1 MKRQK
6 LRKAITI
13 LSFLLF
19 PITIYYFSP
28 YLIIM
33 GAMEGVIA
41 GSFLVFIGM
50 FITSLFFGRA
60 FCGWI
65 CPVGGLQECMMLV
78 QDKKAR
84 GGKLDLIKYLI
95 WLPWISTIIILAVS
109 AGGFKKIDF
118 LYQTTNGISVANPTA
133 YFIYY
138 AVLMLIVILALTT
151 GKRGFCHYSC
161 WMSPFMIIGVK
172 AKDFLNIPSFR
183 LKADTSKCISCKQC
197 TNKCQMSLDVMGMVQ
212 KGNMKNSEC
221 ILCGECV
228 DVCPKSVI
236 KFAIKN

>member
-6 LRKAITI
+6 LRKAII
-13 LSFLLF
+13 LISFLLF
-19 PITIYYFSP
+19 PLTIYYFSP
-28 YLIIM
+28 YLIIT

-41 GSFLVFIGM
+41 GSLLVFIGM

-65 CPVGGLQECMMLV
+65 CPVGGLQECMILA

-84 GGKLDLIKYLI
+84 GGKLDLIKYFI
-95 WLPWISTIIILAVS
+95 WLPWISTIIILAAS

-118 LYQTTNGISVANPTA
+118 LYETTNGISVANPMA
-133 YFIYY
+133 YFVYY
-138 AVLMLIVILALTT
+138 AVLLLIVFLSLTT

-161 WMSPFMIIGVK
+161 WMAPFMIIGVK
-172 AKDFLNIPSFR
+172 VKDWLNIPSFR
-183 LKADTSKCISCKQC
+183 LEAYTSKCISCNQC
-197 TNKCQMSLDVMGMVQ
+197 SNKCQMSLDVMGMVQ

-228 DVCPKSVI
+228 DVCPKTVI